1 MYMPVATPASSTP
14 TAQQATRAAVP
25 CTSGTSQRTTS
36 IVPPM
41 TIALLTVPTPGT
53 LAQRDPEQE
62 HARPT
67 RIDHVPI
74 GMPVCRESPWWS
86 TSHGTSPY
94 PPSTSSD
101 ELIP

>member
-1 MYMPVATPASSTP
+1 M
-14 TAQQATRAAVP
+14 
-25 CTSGTSQRTTS
+25 S

-41 TIALLTVPTPGT
+41 TIALLTVPTPGRSRSGIHSSST
-53 LAQRDPEQE
+53 
-62 HARPT
+62 ARPT

-74 GMPVCRESPWWS
+74 GIPVCRESPWCS
-86 TSHGTSPY
+86 TSHGTRPY